1 MMDYVHSP
9 PEAVGNVT
17 VEDPFTWNEDVLL
30 FVLNNLTGTLMVGR
44 ELTALAIHELMQK
57 MIA

>member
-1 MMDYVHSP
+1 MSQLK
-9 PEAVGNVT
+9 
-17 VEDPFTWNEDVLL
+17 DPFTWDEDVLL
-30 FVLNNLTGTLMVGR
+30 FVLNNLTGTLMVRR